1 MGSSRNVVA
10 AAAAASPPPQLS
22 QQTLDVCR
30 SAVQVRAASLAADAH
45 DNPTTPSHI
54 PSTDPHILLPSLQ
67 LLVHMATVDGAL
79 VRRVLGAGELKGH
92 ISHLAHLTLTL
103 AARHP
108 GTLAAMEAS
117 PGGAAASVAAAADG
131 AAAASMR
138 AMLHDVLLLL
148 GLFAHSSRANAEV
161 LRWKWG
167 EEPALLHRLCALPFA
182 YFCEP
187 HLRRVLLP
195 TLLCGCLRDDI
206 NARILAARLNPL
218 HLVAFLRAAA
228 DAAAAMENSP
238 GGAPAAAAAPA
249 ATLTADPSELPVV
262 AMDFTLAARLPPA
275 QWEAAIN
282 YFSNRP
288 VSPPADDADDLAT
301 DSPAAAPAAAGGG
314 RVV

>member
-1 MGSSRNVVA
+1 
-10 AAAAASPPPQLS
+10 
-22 QQTLDVCR
+22 
-30 SAVQVRAASLAADAH
+30 
-45 DNPTTPSHI
+45 
-54 PSTDPHILLPSLQ
+54 
-67 LLVHMATVDGAL
+67 VHLATVDGAL

-108 GTLAAMEAS
+108 GTLAAMDSS

-131 AAAASMR
+131 AAAAASMR

-262 AMDFTLAARLPPA
+262 SMDFTLAARLPPA
-275 QWEAAIN
+275 QWEAAIA

-288 VSPPADDADDLAT
+288 VSPPADDADELAEAAPA
-301 DSPAAAPAAAGGG
+301 PAAAAPAPAAAAGGG
-314 RVV
+314 ALVV